1 MKLTTKILLGLVV
14 GAAVGVAVQ
23 ASGSENARAAV
34 LAFEPL
40 GTAFIRLI
48 SMVVVPLVVASLF
61 VGTCSVGDVRRLGRI
76 GTRSLAYFLIT
87 TIIASSIGL
96 CLGVLV
102 KPGTS
107 LNPDVRD
114 RIAAEY
120 QAGAD
125 ESAVAAE
132 AVSLTDQLVEII
144 PRNPIAAAANMNL
157 LPLIFATLVF
167 GAAAS
172 VLEPSK
178 REPMVAVM
186 EGVNAAS
193 GVIIN
198 WVMKLAPYAVLVLI
212 AGAMARFGVEL
223 LRGLLLYSILIIV
236 GELVHGFGVLMLA
249 LRLAG
254 VNVRAFWKHVADG
267 PLMAF
272 STASSNAALPV
283 NLEVAERNLGVSKE
297 VRSFVLPVGAT
308 LNMNGSALYKGLTVV
323 FIAQVYGVP
332 LGVAEYVTIIFAST
346 MAAVAGVGVPG
357 SSLVTTLIVLGAI
370 GMGPQAAAGIALVVG
385 LDRFLDMFRTGINV
399 LGDLTCTAIVAKGEG
414 EALNA

>member
-14 GAAVGVAVQ
+14 GAALGVAVQ

-144 PRNPIAAAANMNL
+144 PRNPIAGD
-157 LPLIFATLVF
+157 FH
-167 GAAAS
+167 
-172 VLEPSK
+172 
-178 REPMVAVM
+178 R
-186 EGVNAAS
+186 
-193 GVIIN
+193 
-198 WVMKLAPYAVLVLI
+198 
-212 AGAMARFGVEL
+212 
-223 LRGLLLYSILIIV
+223 LRIGPR
-236 GELVHGFGVLMLA
+236 
-249 LRLAG
+249 RLQA
-254 VNVRAFWKHVADG
+254 
-267 PLMAF
+267 
-272 STASSNAALPV
+272 
-283 NLEVAERNLGVSKE
+283 LGVFW
-297 VRSFVLPVGAT
+297 RCQHI
-308 LNMNGSALYKGLTVV
+308 SAH
-323 FIAQVYGVP
+323 
-332 LGVAEYVTIIFAST
+332 S
-346 MAAVAGVGVPG
+346 
-357 SSLVTTLIVLGAI
+357 
-370 GMGPQAAAGIALVVG
+370 
-385 LDRFLDMFRTGINV
+385 
-399 LGDLTCTAIVAKGEG
+399 
-414 EALNA
+414 